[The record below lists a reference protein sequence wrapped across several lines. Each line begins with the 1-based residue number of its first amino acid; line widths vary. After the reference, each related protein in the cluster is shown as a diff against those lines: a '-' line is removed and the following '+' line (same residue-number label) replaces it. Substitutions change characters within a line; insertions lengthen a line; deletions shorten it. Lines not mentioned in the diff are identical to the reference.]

1 MTKSNLTDN
10 ARRRPGVDRRR
21 FLAGASAASVAILK
35 PQRVRGSQANSK
47 IELGL
52 IGCGN
57 RGGWIGDLF
66 LKDGRFQIVAASDYF
81 QDRTDELGDRFQ
93 VKPSRRYTG
102 LSGYQRLLESKPDAV
117 VIETPTYFHPQQAM
131 AAVQAGCHAFQA
143 KPLAVDVPGCLT
155 FIEAGK
161 LATRKN
167 LCMLVD
173 FQTRA
178 SSLYQEAIRRVH
190 AGDIGPIVNGESVY
204 YAGPTWKRH
213 VQILAEDPSNL
224 ELRLRAWGV
233 DRTLSGDIITEQ
245 NIHALDVATWIVDAN
260 PLKAYGTGSRKARTD
275 EPGNC
280 YDNFAVVFQFPDDV
294 VVNFTSGQF
303 SKGYRDIGCR
313 MFGPAGSIDTHY
325 FGEVSIIGDKPYAGG
340 AVENLFMNGVTANIA
355 TFHRTITQGDY
366 SNPTVEP
373 SVRSNLTTILGRTAA
388 YRRSEVTWD
397 EIIQANQKWEFEGL
411 QSDSQD

>member
-1 MTKSNLTDN
+1 MTKNHLTDN
-10 ARRRPGVDRRR
+10 GIGPGGVDRRR
-21 FLAGASAASVAILK
+21 FLAGASALSFTVLK
-35 PQRVRGSQANSK
+35 PQLVRGSQANSK
-47 IELGL
+47 IELGM

-57 RGGWIGDLF
+57 RGRWIGGLF
-66 LKDGRFQIVAASDYF
+66 VKHGGYRIVAASDYF
-81 QDRTDELGDRFQ
+81 QDRTDELADQFQ
-93 VKPSRRYTG
+93 VDASRRYTG
-102 LSGYQRLLESKPDAV
+102 LSGYKRLLESKPDAV
-117 VIETPTYFHPQQAM
+117 VIETPPYFHPEQAM
-131 AAVQAGCHAFQA
+131 AAVQAGCHVFQA

-155 FIEAGK
+155 FLEAGK

-178 SSLYQEAIRRVH
+178 SSLYQEAIRRVR

-213 VQILAEDPSNL
+213 VKVLAEDPSNL

-245 NIHALDVATWIVDAN
+245 NIHTLDVATWIVDAD
-260 PLKAYGTGSRKARTD
+260 PVRAYGTGSRKARTD

-280 YDNFAVVFQFPDDV
+280 YDNFAVVFHFPHDV

-313 MFGPAGSIDTHY
+313 MFGPGGSIDTHY
-325 FGEVSIIGDKPYAGG
+325 FGEVSIIGEKPFPGG
-340 AVENLFMNGVTANIA
+340 AVENLFLNGVKANIA
-355 TFHRTITQGDY
+355 TFHESIVQGDY

-388 YRRSEVTWD
+388 YRRAEVTWD
-397 EIIQANQKWEFEGL
+397 EMIQAGEKWEFDGL
-411 QSDSQD
+411 QRLRG